1 VRLAQARSQ
10 LIHRGPL
17 MRILTSRANN
27 REANAETREAPSY
40 EGTAWRSE

>member
-1 VRLAQARSQ
+1 MRT
-10 LIHRGPL
+10 LILGQ
-17 MRILTSRANN
+17 NN